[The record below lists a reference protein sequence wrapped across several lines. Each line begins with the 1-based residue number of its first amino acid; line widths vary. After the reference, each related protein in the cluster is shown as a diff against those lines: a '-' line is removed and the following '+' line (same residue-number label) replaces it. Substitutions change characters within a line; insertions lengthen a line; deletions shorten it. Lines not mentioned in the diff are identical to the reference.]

1 MSGLKVGRIGFA
13 NCTPIFRALEEG
25 GSLGDVAFVGGVPT
39 ELNALLRAGSIDIS
53 PSSSVEYLRHP
64 ELYGFLPDLS
74 ISAIGEVA
82 SVLLF
87 SHRPLNEL
95 DGGRVA
101 LTPAS
106 ATSVSLLKVIL
117 EGFKGVK
124 PEYTEELVDDP
135 DALLLIGDQ
144 ALKGSLEGG
153 WEYVYDLGELWFEET
168 GQPFVFALWIT
179 RRDRFEA
186 APARFKELYH
196 LLIAA
201 RQRAYRSYE
210 RYALDSPESKWI
222 GSEGLAEYWKT
233 ISYDLTNWHLAGLSR
248 FTKEAAKLG
257 LIEKDFTPMP
267 LDVEGAL

>member
-25 GSLGDVAFVGGVPT
+25 NSLGEATFVGGVPT
-39 ELNALLRAGSIDIS
+39 ELNTLLRKGAIDIS
-53 PSSSVEYLRHP
+53 PSSSVEFLKHP

-87 SHRPLNEL
+87 SHRPIGEL

-106 ATSVSLLKVIL
+106 ATSVILLKVIL
-117 EGFKGVK
+117 EGFKGISPK
-124 PEYTEELVDDP
+124 YTEELVDDP

-144 ALKGSLEGG
+144 ALKASLEGG

-186 APARFKELYH
+186 DPARFRELYH

-210 RYALDSPESKWI
+210 RYALDSPESKWL

-233 ISYDLTNWHLAGLSR
+233 ISYDLTTWHLAGLAR
-248 FTKEAAKLG
+248 FAREAAGLG
-257 LIEKDFTPMP
+257 LIGEGVMPLP
-267 LDVEGAL
+267 LDVEGPL